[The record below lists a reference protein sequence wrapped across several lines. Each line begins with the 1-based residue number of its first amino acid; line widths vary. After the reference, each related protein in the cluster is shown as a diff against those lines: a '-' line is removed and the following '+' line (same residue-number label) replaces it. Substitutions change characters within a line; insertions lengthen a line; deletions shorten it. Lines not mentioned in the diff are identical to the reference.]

1 MAEIGRISHLTKLI
15 EMYTKKNTDESKLKI
30 EELKKQIEKI
40 KKTMEQKEPE
50 NSFVNIVK
58 RNLKPIEPK
67 KQSIPINIRKLST
80 LRDIDER
87 QISTP
92 NESIEE
98 QEEFDDDS
106 SNDNREYD
114 DNE

>member
-1 MAEIGRISHLTKLI
+1 MKKLL
-15 EMYTKKNTDESKLKI
+15 ENGPFEFRLLSFDPTAATN
-30 EELKKQIEKI
+30 